1 MTRNRGIL
9 DQFDKQKHGIK
20 MDDTGTSNG
29 TRSAV
34 RITLIYFAFG
44 FLWIIL
50 SDTVLTNLVAD
61 FDTMIQIGIY
71 KGWLFILLTSVLVF
85 FLVKQLEFR
94 QRQIEQK
101 LRISEL
107 QLRETNRE
115 LEIIID
121 NIPAR
126 LVYKDNRNNILRV
139 NRLAAEALGIS
150 AESMAG
156 KPTELFFPEHADRYY
171 QDDLEVI
178 RSGQPKLGVIEKS
191 PIPGKPDRWLESNKI
206 PIRVNQGQVSEI
218 LIVATDVT
226 ERKQTEDDLQQQR
239 ALLEAIFND
248 IPDALMVADLERKI
262 FMSNPST
269 SRIFGYDENEIIGK
283 NAEILYENK
292 DEFEHQGE
300 LRFNRKANVM
310 LTPYLV
316 NYRRKNGEVFPGESI
331 GAIIKDLDG
340 QAIGFLA
347 VIRDISDRIA
357 MAQETRDLRES
368 LAHVSRLST
377 MSEMTAGIAHEIN
390 QPLTAIANY
399 ALACRRLF
407 DTDPTSPKLAD
418 ALVKI
423 SDQALRAGDIIRK
436 LRDFIKQRES
446 RHERVNCNEMIRKVV
461 QLAELDTAMNGISV
475 LLKLSENL
483 PAVSIDSV
491 QIQQVI
497 LNLIRNGADAIIAAR
512 PLQAEI
518 CISSCLD
525 TDNKVLISVDDNG
538 AGIAE
543 HIDEKIFDPFVSTKA
558 TGMGMGLSI
567 SRTIIRSHG
576 GELNYTPRSAG
587 GSVFSFT
594 LPVVTGE

>member
-1 MTRNRGIL
+1 M
-9 DQFDKQKHGIK
+9 
-20 MDDTGTSNG
+20 MDDTGTTSG
-29 TRSAV
+29 TGSAI
-34 RITLIYFAFG
+34 RITLIYFMVG
-44 FLWIIL
+44 ILWIML
-50 SDTVLTNLVAD
+50 SDTILTNLAPD
-61 FDTMIQIGIY
+61 FDTMIQIGMY

-85 FLVKQLEFR
+85 HLVRQLEFR
-94 QRQIEQK
+94 QRQVEQK
-101 LRISEL
+101 LRISEQ

-115 LEIIID
+115 LNIIID

-126 LVYKDNRNNILRV
+126 LIYKDNRNNILHV
-139 NRLAAEALGIS
+139 NRLAAEEFGLS
-150 AESMAG
+150 AEAMAG
-156 KPTELFFPEHADRYY
+156 KPTELFSPEHAEQYY

-178 RSGQPKLGVIEKS
+178 RTGQPKLGVIEKLS
-191 PIPGKPDRWLESNKI
+191 IPGKPDRWLESNKI
-206 PIRVNQGQVSEI
+206 PIRVNDGQVSEI
-218 LIVATDVT
+218 LIVASDVT
-226 ERKQTEDDLQQQR
+226 ERKQTEDELQQQK

-248 IPDALMVADLERKI
+248 IPDALMVADLARNI

-269 SRIFGYDENEIIGK
+269 SRIFGYDKNELIGMS
-283 NAEILYENK
+283 AEVLYENK
-292 DEFEHQGE
+292 DEFELQGE
-300 LRFNRKANVM
+300 LRFNRWADVI
-310 LTPYLV
+310 LTPYQV
-316 NYRRKNGEVFPGESI
+316 NYRRKNGEAFPGESI
-331 GAIIKDLDG
+331 GAIIRAPDN
-340 QAIGFLA
+340 QPIGFLT

-357 MAQETRDLRES
+357 MEQETRDLRES

-461 QLAELDTAMNGISV
+461 QLAELDTRMKGISV
-475 LLKLSENL
+475 LLKLGKNL

-497 LNLIRNGADAIIAAR
+497 LNLVRNAADALIDAR
-512 PLQAEI
+512 TPQSEI
-518 CISSCLD
+518 SISSCLEKN
-525 TDNKVLISVDDNG
+525 NKILIAVEDNG
-538 AGIAE
+538 TGIAK
-543 HIDEKIFDPFVSTKA
+543 HIAENIFNPFVSTKS

-567 SRTIIRSHG
+567 SRTIIRAHG
-576 GELNYTPRSAG
+576 GELNYTPRSTG
-587 GSVFSFT
+587 GSVFSFS